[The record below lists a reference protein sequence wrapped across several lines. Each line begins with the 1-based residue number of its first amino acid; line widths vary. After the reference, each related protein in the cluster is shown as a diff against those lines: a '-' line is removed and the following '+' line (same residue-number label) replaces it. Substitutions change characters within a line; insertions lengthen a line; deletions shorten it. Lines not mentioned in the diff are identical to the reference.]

1 MKIEEAPF
9 SYHRDY
15 LVILFNLNISEEKK
29 EEFISNSIEL
39 KQLKEFFKKNKV

>member
-1 MKIEEAPF
+1 MNIQEAPF
-9 SYHRDY
+9 LYHKEY

-39 KQLKEFFKKNKV
+39 KQLKDFFKKNNV